1 MKLTVIRRYKKED
14 YTIGDLYIDG
24 VWFSNTLEDKVRE
37 LNKPEDKVYG
47 QTAIPEGTYEV
58 KLTYSPRFK
67 RVLPEV
73 LDVPLF
79 LGIRIHAGNTA
90 DDSDGCILIG
100 DNKAK
105 GKVLNSRKT
114 LEKLMKILKSTQDP
128 IFLQIF

>member
-24 VWFSNTLEDKVRE
+24 KWFSNTLEDKVRE

-47 QTAIPEGTYEV
+47 KTAIPEGTYEI

-67 RVLPEV
+67 RILPEV

-90 DDSDGCILIG
+90 EDSNGCILVG
-100 DNKAK
+100 ENKAK

-114 LEKLMKILKSTQDP
+114 LERLMKILKTVSEP
-128 IFLQIF
+128 IILKIA